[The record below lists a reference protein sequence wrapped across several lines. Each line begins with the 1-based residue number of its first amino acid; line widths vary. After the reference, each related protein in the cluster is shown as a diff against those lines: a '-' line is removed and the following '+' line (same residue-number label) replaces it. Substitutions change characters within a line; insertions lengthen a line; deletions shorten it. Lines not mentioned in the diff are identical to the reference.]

1 MINLS
6 IIIPIYKE
14 SRNIQ
19 KLAKNITNYIDIK
32 NYEILFIDDN
42 SNDGKAVEVLTY
54 INSGF
59 CKILGIYLAI
69 SNMGEVMNLE

>member
-19 KLAKNITNYIDIK
+19 QLAKDITNYIDIK
-32 NYEILFIDDN
+32 NYETRILPRFFRKSSCTTPPN
-42 SNDGKAVEVLTY
+42 RTSVKEL
-54 INSGF
+54 F
-59 CKILGIYLAI
+59 
-69 SNMGEVMNLE
+69 